1 MLKLCYK
8 VAIAPHAD
16 GWMLHASAGC
26 LARLL
31 TCSLFCICPLI
42 GGLLHMQLPLCHG
55 KSENYP
61 IGQPYVPNKE
71 TFRSLSYFIEYQIPG
86 LVPYR

>member
-1 MLKLCYK
+1 
-8 VAIAPHAD
+8 
-16 GWMLHASAGC
+16 
-26 LARLL
+26 
-31 TCSLFCICPLI
+31 
-42 GGLLHMQLPLCHG
+42 MQLPLCHG